1 MKILSDELVIK
12 NVVCPFCGCCCDDL
26 EITVSKN
33 SIVSAKNACAL
44 SQAKFGSQKEERI
57 STPRER
63 IDGKPLETNYEKAIR
78 HSARI
83 LAEARYPLLWGWSCT
98 SCEAQKIGVELA
110 EEVGGVI
117 DNTTSTCHG
126 PGLLAVHDIGESS
139 CTLGEVRHRADLI
152 IYWGCNPVHAH
163 PRHMRRYSVQSEG
176 RFRKGRKE
184 RKMIV
189 VDVRN
194 TATAKMADE
203 FIQIEPN
210 SDYEALTA
218 IRMCLKGEELEQEKI
233 AGLPSTRFEQLMDE
247 LINCD
252 YGVIFF
258 GLGLT
263 MSRGKSRNIDA
274 ALSLVRDLN
283 SKTKFLIMPMRGH
296 FNVAGANEV
305 FAWQT
310 GYPFAIDFSQGYPQY
325 NPGDT
330 SGVDI
335 AARGDCDAALV
346 IASDPIS
353 NFPLDAAKNLSSIPI
368 MTIDPHETVTTSVS
382 EVVMPS
388 TMVGI
393 EDEGTVYR
401 MDGVP
406 LMLKKLIEPP
416 EGVLPDTEILS
427 AILKEVRALNR
438 GR

>member
-63 IDGKPLETNYEKAIR
+63 IDGKPLETNYKKAIR

-233 AGLPSTRFEQLMDE
+233 AGLPSTRFEQLTNE
-247 LINCD
+247 LISCD

-388 TMVGI
+388 AMVGI

-416 EGVLPDTEILS
+416 EGILPDTEILS
-427 AILKEVRALNR
+427 AILKEVKALNR